1 MNRRSVLFAMGA
13 TSLSAG
19 AIFGSGAFTTIEA
32 DRSVELNVKSD
43 ANARIAFSKIEN
55 SNGNLIVGTD
65 KSNAVDIIKFSRTDL
80 NEQAKTTFK
89 NAFKIK
95 NNGTAPDVYVHVQQS
110 EDDDAGGDVD
120 AAIGSDGLLDFRVE
134 HENDNSTTRSI
145 VGNTA
150 KDGYR
155 LNGGDEDSRE
165 EVNVHVEVD
174 LLSEDVNDD
183 DDSSDDNDLTAINE
197 VTFVVT
203 AINPETSS

>member
-32 DRSVELNVKSD
+32 DRSVKLNVKSD
-43 ANARIAFSKIEN
+43 ANARIAFSKIKN

-65 KSNAVDIIKFSRTDL
+65 ESNAVDIIKFSRTDL

-110 EDDDAGGDVD
+110 EDD

-134 HENDNSTTRSI
+134 DENDNSTTRSI
-145 VGNTA
+145 VGKTSE
-150 KDGYR
+150 DGYR
-155 LNGGDEDSRE
+155 LDGGNEGSGE
-165 EVNVHVEVD
+165 EVKVHVEVD

-203 AINPETSS
+203 AIDPDTPS

>member
-43 ANARIAFSKIEN
+43 ASARIAFSKIGG

-65 KSNAVDIIKFSRTDL
+65 ESNAVDIIKFSQTDL
-80 NEQAKTTFK
+80 NEQAKTTFN

-95 NNGTAPDVYVHVQQS
+95 NNGTTPDVYVHVQKS
-110 EDDDAGGDVD
+110 NNKNGD
-120 AAIGSDGLLDFRVE
+120 AAIGSEGVLDFRVDDE
-134 HENDNSTTRSI
+134 EDSSTTRSI
-145 VGNTA
+145 VVNNTE
-150 KDGYR
+150 DGYR
-155 LNGGDEDSRE
+155 LDGGTDDSGE

-174 LLSEDVNDD
+174 LLSEGVNDD
-183 DDSSDDNDLTAINE
+183 DDSGEENDLTAINE

-203 AINPETSS
+203 AIDSKTSS

>member
-1 MNRRSVLFAMGA
+1 VLFAMGA

-43 ANARIAFSKIEN
+43 AGARIAFSKIGG

-65 KSNAVDIIKFSRTDL
+65 ESNAVDIIKFSQTDL
-80 NEQAKTTFK
+80 NEQAKTTFN

-95 NNGTAPDVYVHVQQS
+95 NNGTTPDVYVHVQKS
-110 EDDDAGGDVD
+110 NNGD
-120 AAIGSDGLLDFRVE
+120 AAIGSEGVLDFRVDDE
-134 HENDNSTTRSI
+134 EDSSTTRSI
-145 VGNTA
+145 VVNNSE
-150 KDGYR
+150 DGYR
-155 LNGGDEDSRE
+155 LNGDPNDSGE

-174 LLSEDVNDD
+174 LLSEGVNDD
-183 DDSSDDNDLTAINE
+183 DDSGDDNDLTAINE

-203 AINPETSS
+203 AINDETPS